1 MTEQPLPLPTTKPL
15 PDQIRDGHR
24 RIACAAYGSRNK
36 TRDAV
41 QSEMTE
47 RLKVELAERGL
58 LKLKQVMT

>member
-1 MTEQPLPLPTTKPL
+1 MTQPDLLPTSKPL

-24 RIACAAYGSRNK
+24 RIACASVGSITKSR
-36 TRDAV
+36 RAV

-58 LKLKQVMT
+58 LKLKQVMTA